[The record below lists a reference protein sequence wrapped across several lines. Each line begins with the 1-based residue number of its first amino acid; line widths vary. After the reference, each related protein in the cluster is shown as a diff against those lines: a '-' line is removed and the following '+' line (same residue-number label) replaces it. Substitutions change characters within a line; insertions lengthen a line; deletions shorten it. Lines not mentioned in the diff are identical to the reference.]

1 MPAPR
6 STEATS
12 QLRTELL
19 GHARTLVRRDG
30 PAALTMRALAQEAG
44 CAVGLPYKVFAD
56 REEIVIELITIELDE
71 LVEQFDEW
79 RAESA
84 QHSVSANLDRYATIL
99 LESPTAGLVHA
110 ELMEARV
117 VDDRLAAATRDSAF
131 IASLHTAVPDYLRLE
146 QRRGRVRAEV
156 DADAFGF
163 LITGAIHNLIAS
175 GGAYPRPSRAELTA
189 ILDRVAQT
197 IV

>member
-12 QLRTELL
+12 RLRADLL

-30 PAALTMRALAQEAG
+30 PSALTMRALAQEAG
-44 CAVGLPYKVFAD
+44 CSVGLAYKVFAD
-56 REEIVIELITIELDE
+56 REEIVIELIRLELDD
-71 LVEQFDEW
+71 LVERFDEW
-79 RAESA
+79 LAESA
-84 QHSVSANLDRYATIL
+84 THSVAANLDRYATIL
-99 LESPTAGLVHA
+99 LDSPAAGLVHA
-110 ELMEARV
+110 ELMGARV

-163 LITGAIHNLIAS
+163 LITGAIHNLIAA
-175 GGAYPRPSRAELTA
+175 GGAYPRPSRAEVTA
-189 ILDRVAQT
+189 ILDRIART
-197 IV
+197 IA